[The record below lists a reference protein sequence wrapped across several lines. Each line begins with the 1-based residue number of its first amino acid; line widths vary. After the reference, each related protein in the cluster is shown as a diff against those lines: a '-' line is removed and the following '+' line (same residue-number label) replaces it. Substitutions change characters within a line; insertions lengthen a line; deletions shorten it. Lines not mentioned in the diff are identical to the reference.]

1 MAMHTE
7 RPLRVPVGRDAE
19 RWRTFPGERTLVVAA
34 RTVVSTTR
42 VLECLP
48 AVLRDDSRVSVVFAY
63 DPTSAF
69 NDGVLDLLHDSG
81 CRVMPWSQLGDVSP
95 DPVLTASENVD
106 LPEGTCPVQGQ
117 FAERRRAGDEDGA
130 AGTLGHEGPDL
141 GRVAHVVQ
149 DDEQAPVGG
158 AGAEERGPFLERGG
172 HVRVE
177 DAESAQAHGDGL
189 GDVAA
194 GLSAQGGE
202 VHVQL
207 AVGVALP
214 GAGGPVPGGR
224 GLAHAGQSVED
235 TDADRGRRPGGGRG
249 GRTEPAVE
257 FGEVG
262 GAVDE
267 DGGER
272 GHLVGARPGGGRL
285 RHVHVDIAVDR
296 RSLEDRAVVHPA
308 VDVRDRARRPE
319 GGDDLLAFGHGRIGS
334 PPAEQ
339 APVPRLR
346 LLPEVRDDE
355 TEHGRHPRRGECHQL
370 FHRFPIVSR
379 GAPTRRSG
387 STGERSTSL

>member
-1 MAMHTE
+1 MHTE

-19 RWRTFPGERTLVVAA
+19 RWRTFPGERTPVVAA

-130 AGTLGHEGPDL
+130 AGALGHEGPDL

-158 AGAEERGPFLERGG
+158 AGAE
-172 HVRVE
+172 
-177 DAESAQAHGDGL
+177 
-189 GDVAA
+189 
-194 GLSAQGGE
+194 
-202 VHVQL
+202 
-207 AVGVALP
+207 
-214 GAGGPVPGGR
+214 
-224 GLAHAGQSVED
+224 
-235 TDADRGRRPGGGRG
+235 
-249 GRTEPAVE
+249 
-257 FGEVG
+257 
-262 GAVDE
+262 
-267 DGGER
+267 ER

-319 GGDDLLAFGHGRIGS
+319 GGDDLLGFGHGGRVVPKGPEEPFPPPLLDRGGGRLVAGGPRGRDLASGRLQFRDGPLRVPAGVLPGVPVGRRIGS

-355 TEHGRHPRRGECHQL
+355 TEHGRHPRRGECRQL